1 LTTTDEHPD
10 AELAN
15 RCLTVSVCEQSEQT
29 AAIHA
34 CQRSAYLPQA
44 TDTNDQRKVEAIE
57 RRHQQAQRLLEPR
70 RVVIPFAE
78 QLTFRTD
85 QIRYRRD
92 HAKYL
97 ALIAALALLH
107 QYQRKRI
114 IRGSESCVVATL
126 DDARVANRL
135 ASETFGLR
143 LDELLPQTRQLLAQM
158 DAYVSWCAE
167 KQAIAREQVRFT
179 QRQLR
184 EALHCSDRALRRQLT
199 RLVQLEYV
207 LMYRTGRGNGRVYQ
221 LLYDSSAHDSSVW
234 QLGLQ
239 DVDRLAKKRRAT
251 TKNQPSLPQ
260 PSDSAV

>member
-1 LTTTDEHPD
+1 M
-10 AELAN
+10 
-15 RCLTVSVCEQSEQT
+15 
-29 AAIHA
+29 
-34 CQRSAYLPQA
+34 
-44 TDTNDQRKVEAIE
+44 
-57 RRHQQAQRLLEPR
+57 
-70 RVVIPFAE
+70 VIPFAE

-85 QIRYRRD
+85 QNRYRRD

-97 ALIAALALLH
+97 SLIAALALLH

-143 LDELLPQTRQLLAQM
+143 PDELLPQTRQLLAQM
-158 DAYVSWCAE
+158 DAYVSWSPQN
-167 KQAIAREQVRFT
+167 QAIAREQVRFT

-221 LLYDSSAHDSSVW
+221 LLYNSSAHDSSVW
-234 QLGLQ
+234 QLGLK
-239 DVDRLAKKRRAT
+239 DVDILAKKRRPT
-251 TKNQPSLPQ
+251 TKNQPTLPQ
-260 PSDSAV
+260 GK